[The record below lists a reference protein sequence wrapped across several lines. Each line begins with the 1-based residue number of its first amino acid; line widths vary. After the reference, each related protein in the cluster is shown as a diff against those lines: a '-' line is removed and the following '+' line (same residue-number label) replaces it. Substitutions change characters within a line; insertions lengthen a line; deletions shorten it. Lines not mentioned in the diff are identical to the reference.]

1 MPINPT
7 LSRPG
12 LVNAGGGAVD
22 ALFLKQF
29 SGEVMTAFEE
39 ANIMLP
45 LTTVR
50 TITNGKSTSFPTIGV
65 AKAKYHTPGTDIL
78 DSTAAGANYGD
89 GTASGNTSYGTS
101 FKHNE
106 VILTV
111 DDLLVSSTFV
121 PEIEELENHYDI
133 RSTYSSEMGK
143 ALAYT
148 TDKQLLRVAIR
159 ASRTATPVNG
169 DYAVNGGV
177 AGGSPT
183 GWKNLSTQVTNAN
196 LGTGVAATTYVP
208 AFIEAMYACAQR
220 FDELSLPAMERTC
233 VVSPANFYK
242 LYTAGLSGTG
252 PIAIHRDFSNEV
264 NGSIAQPKE
273 FLYIGGIKVVKSIH
287 LPTTDLTGDTRYRGD
302 FSTTTGIVFC
312 KPAVGTVKLMD
323 LSMQSEYR
331 IDRQGTLMVARYA
344 MGHGVLRPEA
354 AIELSTAATANP

>member
-1 MPINPT
+1 MALPT
-7 LSRPG
+7 LSHPG
-12 LVNAGGGAVD
+12 LVNNGNGAVD

-50 TITNGKSTSFPTIGV
+50 TITNGKSTSFPTIGI
-65 AKAKYHTPGTDIL
+65 AKAKYHTPGSDIL
-78 DSTAAGANYGD
+78 DSTAAGTSYGD
-89 GTASGNTSYGTS
+89 GTASGNNSYGTA

-111 DDLLVSSTFV
+111 DDLLVSSTFI

-133 RSTYSSEMGK
+133 RATYSSEMGK

-159 ASRTATPVNG
+159 ASRTDVPVNG
-169 DYAVNGGV
+169 DYAVNGG
-177 AGGSPT
+177 ASPN
-183 GWKNLSTQVTNAN
+183 GWKNSNTLVTSAD
-196 LGTGVAATTYVP
+196 LGTGVGADTYVP
-208 AFIEAMYACAQR
+208 AFIKAMYACAQR

-233 VVSPANFYK
+233 VIAPANFYK
-242 LYTAGLSGTG
+242 LYTAGLSGVG
-252 PIAIHRDFSNEV
+252 PISIHRDFGNEV

-273 FLYIGGIKVVKSIH
+273 YLYIGGIKVVKSIH
-287 LPTTDLTGDTRYRGD
+287 LPSTDLTGDTRYRGN

>member
-29 SGEVMTAFEE
+29 SGEVMTAFEQ

-50 TITNGKSTSFPTIGV
+50 TITNGKSTSFPTIGI
-65 AKAKYHTPGTDIL
+65 ATAKYHSPGTDLL
-78 DSTAAGANYGD
+78 DSTSAGGNYGD
-89 GTASGNTSYGTS
+89 GTASGNTSYGTQ

-111 DDLLVSSTFV
+111 DDLLVSSTFI

-133 RSTYSSEMGK
+133 RATYSSEMGK

-148 TDKQLLRVAIR
+148 TDKQLLRVALR
-159 ASRTATPVNG
+159 ASRTTVAVNG
-169 DYAVNGGV
+169 DYLANG
-177 AGGSPT
+177 T
-183 GWKNLSTQVTNAN
+183 WKNGNTLVTHAD
-196 LGTGVAATTYVP
+196 LGSAVAADTYVP
-208 AFIEAMYACAQR
+208 AFIKAMYACAQR

-233 VVSPANFYK
+233 VISPENFYK
-242 LYTAGLSGTG
+242 LYTAGVSGSG
-252 PIAIHRDFSNEV
+252 PISIHRDFGNEG

-273 FLYIGGIKVVKSIH
+273 YLYIGGIKVVKSIH
-287 LPTTDLTGDTRYRGD
+287 LPTTDLTGDTRYRGN
-302 FSTTTGIVFC
+302 FSTSTGIVFC

-354 AIELSTAATANP
+354 AIELSTAATSNPA